1 MARAATKTATAA
13 GGGGRATATK
23 PAMSRAPRPPVDN
36 SIWLAAG
43 VRTPFTRAGGALA
56 KRDALDLS
64 TPVVKAMLAKGA
76 RPDLMVWGAVIPN
89 LTISNLA
96 REVLIEAGDRTIP
109 SFSTVMA
116 CSTSMVAAFEAAGM
130 LDDVRGRSLALV
142 GGAEAMS
149 RIQIG
154 LSPGLSDDL
163 RKFLEARD
171 LAGRWAALRATKA
184 KDVRLFIPQIKNR
197 STGKSMGEHTEDMAK
212 GWEISR
218 LEQDEIA
225 LASHKNAAAAW
236 ERGFFDDLVLR
247 LDDVGR
253 DTTIRPDT
261 SAEKLAKLAPAFDR
275 TSGKGTLTA
284 GNSSP
289 LTDGAAAIWVATR
302 AGLDRLPAATPR
314 VRLVDYEVNAIDLFD
329 EYLLMAPAYSIP
341 RLLARHGLDYED
353 VGLWEIHEA
362 FAAQLASHIKA
373 LQDPKFLKEKAKVT
387 AKFGSF
393 PRDRV
398 NPNGGSTAL
407 GHPFGA
413 TGARILSQAVK
424 ELAAMPAGTYAVV
437 SICADGGQGTV
448 ALLRNG

>member
-1 MARAATKTATAA
+1 MARATTKTATAA
-13 GGGGRATATK
+13 GGGARATATK

-36 SIWLAAG
+36 SVWLAAG
-43 VRTPFTRAGGALA
+43 VRTPFARAGGALA

-96 REVLIEAGDRTIP
+96 REAMIDAGGDRTIP
-109 SFSTVMA
+109 AFSTVMA
-116 CSTSMVAAFEAAGM
+116 CSTSMVGAFEAAGM
-130 LDDVRGRSLALV
+130 LDDARGRSLALV

-163 RKFLEARD
+163 RRFMEARD
-171 LAGRWAALRATKA
+171 VAGRWAALRGTKA

-236 ERGFFDDLVLR
+236 EKGFFDDLVLR

-253 DTTIRPDT
+253 DTTIRADT
-261 SAEKLAKLAPAFDR
+261 SAERLAKLAPAFDR
-275 TSGKGTLTA
+275 VSGKGTLTA

-289 LTDGAAAIWVATR
+289 LTDGAAAVWVATT
-302 AGLDRLPAATPR
+302 AGLDRLPAGTPR
-314 VRLVDYEVNAIDLFD
+314 ARLVDYEVNAVDLFD

-341 RLLARHGLDYED
+341 RLLARHGLTYED

-362 FAAQLASHIKA
+362 FAAQVATHIKA
-373 LQDPKFLKEKAKVT
+373 LQDPAFLKDKAKVT
-387 AKFGSF
+387 AKLGPF
-393 PRDRV
+393 PREPGEPQRRLDGAGPSLRA
-398 NPNGGSTAL
+398 PQARGS
-407 GHPFGA
+407 
-413 TGARILSQAVK
+413 
-424 ELAAMPAGTYAVV
+424 
-437 SICADGGQGTV
+437 
-448 ALLRNG
+448 

>member
-1 MARAATKTATAA
+1 MARAAKTAQSEPQTT
-13 GGGGRATATK
+13 GR
-23 PAMSRAPRPPVDN
+23 PD
-36 SIWLAAG
+36 IWLAAG

-64 TPVVKAMLAKGA
+64 APVVKAMLAKGA

-89 LTISNLA
+89 LTVSNLA
-96 REVLIEAGDRTIP
+96 REALIEGGGDRSIP
-109 SFSTVMA
+109 AFSTVMA
-116 CSTSMVAAFEAAGM
+116 CSTSMVGAFEAAGM
-130 LDDVRGRSLALV
+130 LDDRGRSLALV

-154 LSPGLSDDL
+154 LSQGLSDDL
-163 RKFLEARD
+163 RKFLEGRS
-171 LAGRWAALRATKA
+171 LADRWAAVRGTSL
-184 KDVRLFIPQIKNR
+184 KDVRLFIPEIKNR

-218 LEQDEIA
+218 VEQDEIA

-236 ERGFFDDLVLR
+236 TNGFFDDLVLR

-253 DTTIRPDT
+253 DTTVRPDT
-261 SAEKLAKLAPAFDR
+261 SMEKLAKLSPAFDR
-275 TSGKGTLTA
+275 TSGKGSLTA

-289 LTDGAAAIWVATR
+289 LTDGAAAVWVATTQ
-302 AGLDRLPAATPR
+302 GLERLPAETPR
-314 VRLVDYEVNAIDLFD
+314 VRLIDYEVNAIDLFD

-341 RLLARHGLDYED
+341 RLLVRNGLRYAD
-353 VGLWEIHEA
+353 VRLWEIHEA
-362 FAAQLASHIKA
+362 FAAQLATHIKA
-373 LQDPKFLKEKAKVT
+373 MQDKTFLAEKAKVT
-387 AKFGSF
+387 ADLGPF

-424 ELAAMPAGTYAVV
+424 ELYAKPVGTYAIV

-448 ALLRNG
+448 ALLRRD